1 MRPFRLLI
9 SKMSVVPTADHPV
22 IGVKNIVINTYLRQ
36 TVRKLYQNKK
46 PSIWEYFQFY
56 NYFLLIIKEIVCIY
70 FFEDKRLRLYLCD
83 VTLFIGGV
91 RQFNRI
97 VIILGS
103 VMSLYMFKV
112 LHFTTDVRLM
122 KWIELFQVING
133 TKDPALVVFTKQ
145 PDHLVKIGKFAK
157 RFYTIFGFICSTMS
171 K

>member
-1 MRPFRLLI
+1 MRLIRLII

-22 IGVKNIVINTYLRQ
+22 IGVKNIVIDTYLRQ

-46 PSIWEYFQFY
+46 PSIWEYLLFY
-56 NYFLLIIKEIVCIY
+56 NYFVLVIKEIICIY
-70 FFEDKRLRLYLCD
+70 LEDKRLRLYLFD

-97 VIILGS
+97 VNILGF
-103 VMSLYMFKV
+103 VFALYLFKV

-133 TKDPALVVFTKQ
+133 TKDPALVVFTRQ
-145 PDHLVKIGKFAK
+145 LDHLVKIRKFAT
-157 RFYTIFGFICSTMS
+157 RFYINIRLYLFNI